1 MHEYIYGMRYIP
13 CEWIDQNDDLDFF
26 DEQEDMTATA
36 ESSQPPPSLA
46 IASEPPISSTSPT
59 STTGQSTSTSDQAI
73 CNSSKRKG
81 NIIFAIVLYL
91 ICKWYQG
98 QKRKSRTNNEL
109 LSELVAME
117 RRADEHE
124 EKMFK
129 MYCEMEDRRRE
140 MERKHEM
147 EMQQMMMSFVERIMT
162 PSYPPY
168 YAESY
173 GDSSYPPQ

>member
-1 MHEYIYGMRYIP
+1 MHEYIYSMRYIP

-26 DEQEDMTATA
+26 DEQEDMTATT
-36 ESSQPPPSLA
+36 ESSQPPPPLA
-46 IASEPPISSTSPT
+46 IASEPPISSTPPT

-81 NIIFAIVLYL
+81 NIIFGIVLYL

-117 RRADEHE
+117 RRADE
-124 EKMFK
+124 MFK